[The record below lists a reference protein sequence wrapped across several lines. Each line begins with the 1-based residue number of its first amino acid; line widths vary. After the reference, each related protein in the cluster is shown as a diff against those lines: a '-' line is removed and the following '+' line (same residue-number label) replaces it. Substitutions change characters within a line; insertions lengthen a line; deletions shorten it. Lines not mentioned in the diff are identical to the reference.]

1 MTNEVVMQVKLLLH
15 IKKENRITAMVT
27 KTSQRVMRPNVAP
40 LRHDVMLQ
48 LLLLCSR
55 QRQMQR
61 RCYETRSRRCR
72 PSSGGRLT
80 LIRGGGG
87 DGGNSGCVMGGDNG
101 GSGGARGQCG
111 AIGQR

>member
-1 MTNEVVMQVKLLLH
+1 MTNEVVMQVKLLLK
-15 IKKENRITAMVT
+15 IKKDNRITAKVT

-48 LLLLCSR
+48 LLLLRSR

-61 RCYETRSRRCR
+61 RCYETRSRRRR

-101 GSGGARGQCG
+101 GSGDARGQCG